1 MSLNAI
7 QRRHPW
13 IMAPF
18 QWLAYVISPDWWACQ
33 LGHLL
38 GRPVE
43 GPARAAH
50 ALQRLLVVDT
60 TGFARFLNRLNVLIP
75 IRDVLLRAVPPLRW
89 IDWQVRK
96 LFWTMFWCGIVFTQG
111 WPRRAPIPER
121 ERRIDLLSA
130 PETYADF
137 QSPTLVVPE
146 RVPCAETSMGAA
158 MTVQFTH
165 LVQDLYPVVSTHQ
178 PEAHADPQTRFE
190 RAYTFLYRLTRDAP
204 RWHPQLADAQRRGEL
219 LARLA
224 VGGPFAKLLQ
234 RAPAR
239 SAGGGDAYVFDLEHL
254 RNYPVRDGLVHLGSR
269 THFTAVGSQL
279 AVDAIEYDG
288 ERIPAGHPRWE
299 FYERIVLAGLATHL
313 TVWRQGMEHHVGGLA
328 AVPVIIHNELPHDH
342 PVRRL
347 LAPHM
352 AQTITTS
359 VHTHV
364 TLRRSGFDVTG
375 FTFPYD
381 VILRYYN
388 DGAAAFDITRLD
400 VALDAQNRGIAQTLD
415 YPYLPQALRLYGI
428 FEKYVADYLAIYYK
442 SEEAPAGD
450 VHVRGWY
457 EALDAQLV
465 RGIKHYAPALT
476 RQNLTRL
483 CTLLMYNA
491 AVGHTENSLQDYAVF
506 MPTTVRR
513 DGKQQSV
520 GQVQNVVNFQLLIAT
535 PTSLL
540 LNDISHLA
548 LDGEAASVM
557 RRFTQSLLSLQREL
571 ESQPSHYWFV
581 FPATLEAG
589 VSC

>member
-18 QWLAYVISPDWWACQ
+18 QWLAVVISPAWWVCA
-33 LGHLL
+33 LSHLTGRPLEGL
-38 GRPVE
+38 GR
-43 GPARAAH
+43 AAD
-50 ALQRLLVVDT
+50 AVTRLIVVDT
-60 TGFARFLNRLNVLIP
+60 TGLARVLNRINVLIP
-75 IRDVLLRAVPPLRW
+75 IRGAILRAMPPLQRV
-89 IDWQVRK
+89 DWQIRK

-111 WPRRAPIPER
+111 WPRRAPVPER
-121 ERRIDLLSA
+121 ERKIGLVPA

-137 QSPTLVVPE
+137 QSPTLVVPD

-158 MTVQFTH
+158 ITVQFTH
-165 LVQDLYPVVSTHQ
+165 LVQDLYPVVSTYQ
-178 PEAHADPQTRFE
+178 PEADADPQRRFE
-190 RAYTFLYRLTRDAP
+190 QAYTLLYRLTRDAP
-204 RWHPQLADAQRRGEL
+204 RWHPELADAYRRGDL
-219 LARLA
+219 LVKLA
-224 VGGPFAKLLQ
+224 VGGPFSKLLK
-234 RAPAR
+234 RASTPD
-239 SAGGGDAYVFDLEHL
+239 GGGDAYLFDLEHL
-254 RNYPVRDGLVHLGSR
+254 RNYPVREGLVHLGSR
-269 THFTAVGSQL
+269 VHFTASGSQL
-279 AVDAIEYDG
+279 VLKGIEYDG
-288 ERIPAGHPRWE
+288 ELIPAGHPRWE
-299 FYERIVLAGLATHL
+299 FYERIALAGLVTHL

-328 AVPVIIHNELPHDH
+328 GVPVIIHNELPHDH

-381 VILRYYN
+381 VILRYYD

-400 VALDAQNRGIAQTLD
+400 VALDARQRGIADTLD
-415 YPYLPQALRLYGI
+415 CPYLPQALRYYGI
-428 FEKYVADYLAIYYK
+428 FEQYVRDYLALYYR
-442 SEEAPAGD
+442 SEEAPAAD
-450 VHVRGWY
+450 AHVRSWY
-457 EALDAQLV
+457 ETLDARLV
-465 RGIKHYAPALT
+465 RGIRHYVPELT
-476 RQNLTRL
+476 RDHLARL

-491 AVGHTENSLQDYAVF
+491 SIGHTENSLQDYAVF

-513 DGKQQSV
+513 DGAQQSV

-540 LNDISHLA
+540 LNDVSHLA
-548 LDGEAASVM
+548 LDGEAETVM
-557 RRFTQSLLSLQREL
+557 RRFNETLHALQREM
-571 ESQPSHYWFV
+571 ESQPSHYWQV